1 MGSRSNAGAVRV
13 AAMRTSPKPK
23 LTAALLAIAA
33 LLALPA
39 AANATL
45 SYTKGIQ
52 KPRVFV
58 AEDNGSGARQVGNG
72 TNSHVSPNGEW
83 IAYERESKGG
93 ASELRLYQVDIHKS
107 ERLLNPWAESSVFA
121 WSPDS
126 TKLAVVTGGTRGKRT
141 LLVIEAKSMKRE
153 KVATGYFNGVSFSP
167 ESDEV
172 VFGVSQTENTLKS
185 DIFRYELG
193 GTAAPRALT
202 HGKVSAYPLWGPKE
216 QIVFARYTPAKKP
229 SESPAGQL
237 FVMNPQG
244 QRISQVTH
252 TKLSPL
258 SLGLIPTAWSR
269 NGVRLLTEFAGED
282 QSYAVAVS
290 TLTGAEK
297 KLTKDPE
304 TGLQGAALSP
314 DGSTVL
320 GTVGL
325 GFGGNPQPKV
335 VTVPWG
341 GGREKVLVPGGYLP
355 SWGG

>member
-1 MGSRSNAGAVRV
+1 
-13 AAMRTSPKPK
+13 MRNTK
-23 LTAALLAIAA
+23 LITVLLAVAA

-45 SYTKGIQ
+45 SYTKGLQ
-52 KPRVFV
+52 KSRVYV
-58 AEDNGSGARQVGNG
+58 ADDNGSGARQVGVG
-72 TNSHVSPNGEW
+72 TNSHVSPDGEW
-83 IAYERESKGG
+83 VVYERESSSGT
-93 ASELRLYQVDIHKS
+93 SEMRLYQVDIHKS
-107 ERLLNPWAESSVFA
+107 RRLLNPWAESFVFA

-126 TKLAVVTGGTRGKRT
+126 TKIAAVTGGVRGKRT
-141 LLVIEAKSMKRE
+141 LLVIDVKTLRRE
-153 KVATGYFNGVSFSP
+153 KVAKGYFNGASFSP

-172 VFGVSQTENTLKS
+172 VYGASQTENTLKS
-185 DIFRYELG
+185 DIFRYTLG
-193 GTAAPRALT
+193 GAAPKALT
-202 HGKVSAYPLWGPKE
+202 TGKVSAYPLWGPKE
-216 QIVFARYTPAKKP
+216 QIVFARFSPAKKA
-229 SESPAGQL
+229 SEAPAGQL
-237 FVMNPQG
+237 FVMNPEG

-258 SLGLIPTAWSR
+258 ATGLIPIAWSA
-269 NGVRLLTEFAGED
+269 NGARLLTEFAGED

-290 TLTGAEK
+290 TVTGSEK
-297 KLTKDPE
+297 KLTKNPE

-325 GFGGNPQPKV
+325 GFGGNPNPKV

-341 GGREKVLVPGGYLP
+341 GGPEKVLVPGGYLP